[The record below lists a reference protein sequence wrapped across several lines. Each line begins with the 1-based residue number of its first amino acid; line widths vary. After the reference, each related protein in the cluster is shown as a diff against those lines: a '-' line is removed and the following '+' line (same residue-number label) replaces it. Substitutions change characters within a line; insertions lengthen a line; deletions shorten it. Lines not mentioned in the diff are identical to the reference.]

1 MTHRI
6 RRTEWIRRGR
16 PCVGPGFVAFALA
29 TILIAR
35 PVHAQQRI
43 RRSQEAFVRQKI
55 ADTWVEIH
63 YRRPDARG
71 RALFGALVPW
81 GREWT
86 PGADTATAITI
97 STDVQIEGQTLP
109 RGSYSIWMI
118 PDSTRP
124 WTVIFSKATPV
135 FHVPYPP
142 SQDQLRV
149 QVTPSQGPPMES
161 LLFYFPNVDGAD
173 ATLVMHWGTTGIPLR
188 LHIE

>member
-1 MTHRI
+1 LN
-6 RRTEWIRRGR
+6 EIRRGGPRVR
-16 PCVGPGFVAFALA
+16 PGSLILIFALLTLA
-29 TILIAR
+29 PQA
-35 PVHAQQRI
+35 HAQQRI

-71 RALFGALVPW
+71 RDLFGALVPW
-81 GREWT
+81 GRPWT

-97 STDVQIEGQTLP
+97 STDVQVEGHTLP

-118 PDSTRP
+118 PDSTGP

-135 FHVPYPP
+135 FHLPYPGP
-142 SQDQLRV
+142 AQDQLRV

-161 LLFYFPNVDGAD
+161 LIFYFPNVDGQD

-188 LHIE
+188 LRVE